1 MGRKKSK
8 PNRSVGILEAEVPKG
23 KLNGET
29 DAGTAEKDESFV
41 VDVPFFV
48 EIDRSNWLSDKHMDI
63 SEIVLS
69 DLNVSDEFGTYVL
82 DEDFS
87 GILDIY

>member
-1 MGRKKSK
+1 M
-8 PNRSVGILEAEVPKG
+8 
-23 KLNGET
+23 
-29 DAGTAEKDESFV
+29 
-41 VDVPFFV
+41 PFFV
-48 EIDRSNWLSDKHMDI
+48 EIDRSNWLSDKHIDI

-69 DLNVSDEFGTYVL
+69 DMNVSDEFGTYVL